1 MNVFVDFWNAVLKGE
16 SKTYN
21 DHNWYDGSGLR
32 GYIEGRGSKAYPLLK
47 KPLSEYTIGEVKAF
61 QNRPRDSKGQLWAT
75 GRYQIIPNTLTGAVE
90 RAGLSDS
97 DLYDKKNQDKLGIAL
112 LKKRKTLWAYLNGE
126 IPDTIENLQKATLD
140 MAMEWSSI
148 GVPYTVRGSKRTV
161 NKDESYYSG
170 GGDRASTK
178 SDVIMEKLK
187 NLRKNWSTELRE
199 FLTAT
204 TGKIKERPL
213 LTIGMATAFSLA
225 CYVIYKQLIKK

>member
-1 MNVFVDFWNAVLKGE
+1 MNVFVDFWNTVLKGE

-21 DHNWYDGSGLR
+21 DHNWYDSSGLR
-32 GYIEGRGSKAYPLLK
+32 GYIEGRGQKAYGLLR
-47 KPLSEYTIGEVKAF
+47 KPLSEYTIGEIKGF
-61 QNRPRDSKGQLWAT
+61 QSRSRDNTGQLWAT
-75 GRYQIIPNTLTGAVE
+75 GRYQIIPSTLIGAVE
-90 RAGLSDS
+90 RAGLKDS
-97 DLYDKKNQDKLGIAL
+97 DLYNRENQDKLGIAL

-126 IPDTIENLQKATLD
+126 IPDTLENLQKATLD

-148 GVPYTVRGSKRTV
+148 GVPYSVRGSKRTV

-187 NLRKNWSTELRE
+187 NLRKNWSTRFSE
-199 FLTAT
+199 FMTDT

-213 LTIGMATAFSLA
+213 ITIGVTTAMVLA
-225 CYVIYKQLIKK
+225 IYVAYTKIFNK